1 MAALEKSVRETPRL
15 FRMELA
21 TDYSHNTRLRD
32 HFRGI
37 PNKIIWAV
45 VNGDANATSM
55 LFVFSGPGRMAG
67 TTMLIVDAID
77 PGVADEIWFYLRAF
91 EHFEKLGAGAERAV
105 VPGSALS
112 YQDAR
117 GYIAVDQYRFERLGD
132 GGGGAQTMQVLA
144 CPRSAEIAEA
154 HGYGAIEIDVDT
166 ENLIARK
173 ILYRGRGGAPLKSYQ
188 LLETAQLAGR
198 AFPARV
204 RLEHHRDGF
213 ENDVL
218 YEYWPVTNDP
228 GSELFRADL
237 EAGTFL
243 SRMRRMVERNGQG
256 TRLKAELDQ
265 ADERVRQYEERA
277 ERPPAPVRPR

>member
-1 MAALEKSVRETPRL
+1 
-15 FRMELA
+15 MELT
-21 TDYSHNTRLRD
+21 TDYSGNARLGDRLQD
-32 HFRGI
+32 I

-45 VNGDANATSM
+45 VNADATATSM

-67 TTMLIVDAID
+67 TSLLIRDTID
-77 PGVADEIWFYLRAF
+77 PAAADEIWFYLRAF

-117 GYIAVDQYRFERLGD
+117 GYVAVDHYRFERLGD
-132 GGGGAQTMQVLA
+132 SVGARAVRILA
-144 CPRSAEIAEA
+144 CPRSAEVAEA
-154 HGYGAIEIDVDT
+154 HGYGAIEVSVDT
-166 ENLIARK
+166 ENRIVRH

-188 LLETAQLAGR
+188 LLETARLGER
-198 AFPARV
+198 SFPAHV

-213 ENDVL
+213 ENTIR
-218 YEYWPVTNDP
+218 YEYWPVANEP

-256 TRLKAELDQ
+256 ARLKAELDE
-265 ADERVRQYEERA
+265 ADERVRQYEERSTRA
-277 ERPPAPVRPR
+277 RDSAL